1 MDYVNYDPEPCKYLW
16 TPFSLS
22 LSTRIQQDTGIETF
36 TVNFHS
42 LCMTHTQ
49 IMHQVH
55 FVSSLMAL
63 FIITFAQ
70 MWCILFKILHLS
82 QMETDYWT
90 VQDPIWNTG
99 TNFCQ
104 ISSLNIS
111 NLNVSVEGGE
121 GNGCK
126 SQFCMISLNLGQSTF
141 VLRKNPSAF

>member
-1 MDYVNYDPEPCKYLW
+1 MN
-16 TPFSLS
+16 SL
-22 LSTRIQQDTGIETF
+22 LTFFIHMNPTRCWDRDFTG
-36 TVNFHS
+36 NFHS
-42 LCMTHTQ
+42 LYMIHTQ
-49 IMHQVH
+49 IMYQER
-55 FVSSLMAL
+55 FVRSLMAL
-63 FIITFAQ
+63 FNVTFAQ

-82 QMETDYWT
+82 QMETDSWT

-111 NLNVSVEGGE
+111 NLNVSVKGGE

-126 SQFCMISLNLGQSTF
+126 SQFCMISLNLGQSTS